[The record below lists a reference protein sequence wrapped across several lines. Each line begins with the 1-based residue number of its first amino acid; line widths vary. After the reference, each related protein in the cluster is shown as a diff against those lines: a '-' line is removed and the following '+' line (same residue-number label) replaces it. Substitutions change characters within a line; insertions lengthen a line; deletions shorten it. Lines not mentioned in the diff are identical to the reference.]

1 VHDQPSSS
9 LIHHLSVEFRIA
21 IFLEFYVMRKLS
33 PFLIL
38 LMAVAPAS
46 HAQDHGNAEGH
57 AKPRPHVVV
66 IGVNGMELDVIRP
79 LLLKGEMPNL
89 ERVVNNGAYGKLRT
103 VSAPNCPRV
112 YSTIF
117 TSTKPDE
124 HGVTGFLV
132 GGITANTNMLK
143 EEPIWSVLSRND
155 VTVGM
160 ANVPATFPVMPVNG
174 YMISGMLTRGK
185 NCEDGV
191 LCAPKLSEVEGGDAV
206 YPKSMQPE
214 LLKNV
219 GDFYIDCER
228 MPGASDLKGHEKEVI
243 DKWLDKVQL
252 IRDEQTKLFDYLLTK
267 HPTDFTMLGQSCEDR
282 TGHWLYPIAPF
293 NAGYN
298 ASINSVRVEA
308 FPDQYIA
315 FDKVLGSILK
325 HVDENTYVIILSDH
339 GIKPLREFENKDPH
353 AHMDHEKTTP
363 VIAKHDFADGD
374 DVPGSF
380 FAMGPGIKH
389 DSRLMGFEA
398 SVYDITPTILHI
410 YGIEQPKQM
419 RGRVLTE
426 IFENTDNKTA
436 PSSSK

>member
-1 VHDQPSSS
+1 MV
-9 LIHHLSVEFRIA
+9 IRGLSV
-21 IFLEFYVMRKLS
+21 V
-33 PFLIL
+33 L
-38 LMAVAPAS
+38 LLTAVLGAPLF
-46 HAQDHGNAEGH
+46 AQNQGSR
-57 AKPRPHVVV
+57 KPRPKVVV
-66 IGVNGMELDVIRP
+66 IGVNGMEWDILRP
-79 LLLKGEMPNL
+79 LLVQGKLPNL
-89 ERVVNNGAYGKLRT
+89 AKVIKNGTYGKLQT

-112 YSTIF
+112 YSTMF
-117 TSTKPDE
+117 TSTKPEE
-124 HGVTGFLV
+124 HGVTGFIV

-143 EEPIWSVLSRND
+143 EEPIWSYLSKSG

-160 ANVPATFPVMPVNG
+160 ANVPATFPVIPVNG

-206 YPKSMQPE
+206 YPAAMKAE

-228 MPGASDLKGHEKEVI
+228 MPSAAQLRGHESEVI
-243 DKWLDKVQL
+243 DAWLNRVDV
-252 IRDEQTKLFDYLLTK
+252 IRQQQTKLFDYLMTN
-267 HPTDFTMLGQSCEDR
+267 HPTDFTWVAQSCEDR
-282 TGHWLYPIAPF
+282 TGHWLYPIAPY

-298 ASINSVRVEA
+298 PKINSVRPDA
-308 FPDQYIA
+308 FPDQYVG
-315 FDKVLGSILK
+315 FDSVLGSVLK
-325 HVDENTYVIILSDH
+325 HVDENTYLFVVSDH
-339 GIKPLREFENKDPH
+339 GIKPLREFEETDPH

-380 FAMGPGIKH
+380 IAMGPGIKR
-389 DSRLMGFEA
+389 DLRLMGFEA

-426 IFENTDNKTA
+426 MFEG
-436 PSSSK
+436 SSERVAMQK

>member
-1 VHDQPSSS
+1 MRVFPLLVS
-9 LIHHLSVEFRIA
+9 L
-21 IFLEFYVMRKLS
+21 
-33 PFLIL
+33 L
-38 LMAVAPAS
+38 LAATAVR
-46 HAQDHGNAEGH
+46 AQNHEKA
-57 AKPRPHVVV
+57 APRPHVVV
-66 IGVNGMELDVIRP
+66 VGVNGMELDVIRP
-79 LLLKGEMPNL
+79 LILKGDMPNL
-89 ERVVNNGAYGKLRT
+89 ERIVNNGTYGKLRT

-117 TSTKPDE
+117 TSTQPDE

-191 LCAPKLSEVEGGDAV
+191 LCAPKLSEVTGGDAV
-206 YPKSMQPE
+206 YPRTLQPE

-228 MPGASDLKGHEKEVI
+228 MPGAGDLKGHEKEVI

-252 IRDEQTKLFDYLLTK
+252 IRDEQTKLFDYLLTN
-267 HPTDFTMLGQSCEDR
+267 HPTEFTMLGQSCEDR
-282 TGHWLYPIAPF
+282 TGHWLYPIAPY

-298 ASINSVRVEA
+298 ASINNVRTEA

-325 HVDENTYVIILSDH
+325 HVDENTYVIIVSDH

-389 DSRLMGFEA
+389 NSRLMGFEA
-398 SVYDITPTILHI
+398 TVYDITPTILHI

-426 IFENTDNKTA
+426 IFDANSNKA
-436 PSSSK
+436 LSSSSK